1 MILSFELRF
10 SKAKSTKP
18 SPRRRLVARGP
29 DGVLV
34 GFEYQFVKIGKQP
47 MFLRGRLMVE
57 VDAKVRAPVVAHWL
71 LAQVGAQCVGVLL
84 NGVDYRDREDLL
96 ARLIDERT
104 SGLADGALYDPPGED
119 SGG

>member
-10 SKAKSTKP
+10 SKTKSTNP
-18 SPRRRLVARGP
+18 TPRRRLVARGP

-34 GFEYQFVKIGKQP
+34 GFKYQFVKIGQQP
-47 MFLRGRLMVE
+47 KFLRGQMVVE

-71 LAQVGAQCVGVLL
+71 LAQVGTQCVGVFL

-96 ARLIDERT
+96 AGLVDERT
-104 SGLADGALYDPPGED
+104 SGLADGARHDPPEED